1 MNLYHSLIFTLMAIA
16 SICYMVETLRFG
28 RNEMRCAALCMDKGG
43 DDCKTCQNR
52 TPMRF
57 GKRSEDL
64 PSPMG
69 YLYELERK
77 AKPEFRILALIREKE
92 EADSSYSEEK

>member
-1 MNLYHSLIFTLMAIA
+1 MSLYHALIFSLMAIA
-16 SICYMVETLRFG
+16 SICCMVEALRFG
-28 RNEMRCAALCMDKGG
+28 RNEMRCSALCMDKDS

-64 PSPMG
+64 SSPVG

-77 AKPEFRILALIREKE
+77 AKPEFRILALIKEREF
-92 EADSSYSEEK
+92 DSSYSDEK